1 MTDKSTPIDEKKRFL
16 EGVVGSITL
25 TFPKKETTSL
35 NIKLNYPYVG
45 DKLLYVDRKNRKKGY
60 KIKEERIN
68 PRVTYEAS
76 VVNRRKKDTPLI
88 T

>member
-1 MTDKSTPIDEKKRFL
+1 MTDESTPIDEKKRFL
-16 EGVVGSITL
+16 EGVVDSITV
-25 TFPKKETTSL
+25 TFPKKERTSL
-35 NIKLNYPYVG
+35 NIKRNYPYVG
-45 DKLLYVDRKNRKKGY
+45 DKLFYVDPKNRKKGY

-76 VVNRRKKDTPLI
+76 VVNRRKKDTPLR